1 MVANLSATAIY
12 CRILTPENVD
22 IDVNYHGIFIA
33 LADGLAPNK
42 TSQGFLFLKGKHD
55 SAWLS
60 SPAKNIGWF
69 PVLLFFSVET
79 GNTKGGSI
87 TVPLTS
93 SLSGLESALWLLT
106 IFVFICKTD

>member
-55 SAWLS
+55 SA
-60 SPAKNIGWF
+60 
-69 PVLLFFSVET
+69 
-79 GNTKGGSI
+79 
-87 TVPLTS
+87 
-93 SLSGLESALWLLT
+93 
-106 IFVFICKTD
+106 